1 MTKEQIL
8 NGKKFKEWQK
18 YGLISEEEFLETYE
32 WLKEDKLEN
41 NRCKRALALTITNDM
56 LHKITCEQNPK
67 FGLKYNPNNLKGRII
82 KLHCVYSTIDDF
94 LAWVDIETG
103 ETVSRTVHT
112 DVINAKDN
120 ILK

>member
-18 YGLISEEEFLETYE
+18 YGLISEEEFLEAYE

-41 NRCKRALALTITNDM
+41 NRCKRALALTIANDM
-56 LHKITCEQNPK
+56 LNKITCEQNPK
-67 FGLKYNPNNLKGRII
+67 FGLKYNPNNLKGKII

-94 LAWVDIETG
+94 LGWVDIETG

-112 DVINAKDN
+112 DIFNAKDN